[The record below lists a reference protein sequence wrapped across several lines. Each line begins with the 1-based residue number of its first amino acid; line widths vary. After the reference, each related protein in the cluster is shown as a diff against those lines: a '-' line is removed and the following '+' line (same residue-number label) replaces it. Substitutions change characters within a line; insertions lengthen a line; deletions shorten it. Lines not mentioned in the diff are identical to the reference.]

1 VTVVYN
7 SSLDETSFASGNS
20 TASVLGT
27 LVSDLSKGDDVVL
40 SSYTNATDSSGD
52 DTLIADHAMS
62 IYGYDS
68 STGLLEIRNP
78 WGTEPGQYWDT
89 TFEVSLSTLLSDGD
103 TITADNAGN
112 GNSQT
117 ASSPT
122 VTAQTATQTWKVGQA
137 VNFTLASNTFTDP
150 QNETLIYTATQAN
163 GAALPSWLSFNVT
176 TQTFTGT
183 PPAGNTNLSI
193 KVTATDTS
201 GLSASETFAANL
213 IAPTAPTITN
223 QTAEQ
228 IWTIGKAVNL
238 TLASNTFT
246 DPQGENLTYSAKLA
260 NGAALPSWLHFNG
273 STDTFTGTV
282 PNSAAGLSITVTATD
297 AGGASTS
304 ETFSVLTP
312 KPGAP
317 MVTAQTA
324 TQTWRRGQAV
334 NFALA
339 SNTFTDPQGENLTY
353 SAKLAN
359 GAALPSWLHFNGST
373 DTFTGTVPNSAAG
386 LSIKVTATDAGG
398 ASTSETFSVLTP
410 KPGAPMVTAQT
421 ATQTWRR
428 GQAVNFALASNTF
441 TDPQGENLTYSAK
454 LANGSALPSWLHF
467 NGSTDTFTGTV
478 PNSAAGLSIKVTAT
492 DAGGASTSET
502 FSVLTPAAAIPG
514 TVAGLSDQNRIDLA
528 DVGFAAN
535 ATLGYAA
542 NGGNTGGTL
551 TASDGIH
558 TTNIALA
565 LLGQYIAASFAA
577 AGDGHGGSMISYPV
591 MVAETQLTHPHA

>member
-1 VTVVYN
+1 MTVVYN

-112 GNSQT
+112 GNGQT

-163 GAALPSWLSFNVT
+163 GAALPSWL
-176 TQTFTGT
+176 
-183 PPAGNTNLSI
+183 
-193 KVTATDTS
+193 
-201 GLSASETFAANL
+201 
-213 IAPTAPTITN
+213 
-223 QTAEQ
+223 
-228 IWTIGKAVNL
+228 
-238 TLASNTFT
+238 
-246 DPQGENLTYSAKLA
+246 
-260 NGAALPSWLHFNG
+260 HFNG

-282 PNSAAGLSITVTATD
+282 PNSAAGFSIKVTATD
-297 AGGASTS
+297 TGGASTS

-324 TQTWRRGQAV
+324 TQTWRRGQGV
-334 NFALA
+334 NF
-339 SNTFTDPQGENLTY
+339 T
-353 SAKLAN
+353 
-359 GAALPSWLHFNGST
+359 
-373 DTFTGTVPNSAAG
+373 
-386 LSIKVTATDAGG
+386 
-398 ASTSETFSVLTP
+398 
-410 KPGAPMVTAQT
+410 
-421 ATQTWRR
+421 
-428 GQAVNFALASNTF
+428 LASNTF

-502 FSVLTPAAAIPG
+502 FSVLTPKPAAPMVTAQTATQTWRRGQGVNFALASNTFTDPQGENLTYSAKLANGAALPSWLHFNGSTDTFTGTVPNSAAGLSIKVTATDTGGASTSETFSVLTPAAAIPG
-514 TVAGLSDQNRIDLA
+514 TVAGLSHQNRIDLA

-558 TTNIALA
+558 TTNIALS

-577 AGDGHGGSMISYPV
+577 EGDGHGGMTVPGDP
-591 MVAETQLTHPHA
+591 QLGPQAVLANPHH